1 MEVNRMDE
9 LLKKIMEITGV
20 GDEAARKVVDEVVA
34 FAREKVPGPFQH
46 FVDQIFEREE
56 SDG

>member
-1 MEVNRMDE
+1 MDD
-9 LLKKIMEITGV
+9 LLRKIMEITGA

-34 FAREKVPGPFQH
+34 YAKSKVPGPFQH

-56 SDG
+56 